1 MPGPEI
7 KDVNELISELSNE
20 TENDQREASQQQ
32 APQPK
37 PEFNKTDFDLEQEPT
52 DKPESQINN
61 TITPDK
67 AKSTAQTWIKWFN
80 SLMKMGFPYLYKK
93 SVLKK
98 GDQEKMNE
106 FVRTQKAA
114 GQSERQMEEAISSD
128 NELWP
133 VKNRFDK
140 YLKACDEI
148 PLSQDEIDYIAEPL
162 SELII
167 KYKFMQLSPEWS
179 LVIAVL
185 IVMLPRF
192 EPFMPGIGKIIS
204 SATEKS

>member
-1 MPGPEI
+1 MPEI
-7 KDVNELISELSNE
+7 KDVNELISELSAE

-32 APQPK
+32 AQPK
-37 PEFNKTDFDLEQEPT
+37 PEFDKTDFDLTQEPT

-98 GDQEKMNE
+98 GDQEKMAE
-106 FVRTQKAA
+106 FVRTHA
-114 GQSERQMEEAISSD
+114 GQSEKQMEEAISSD
-128 NELWP
+128 DNLWP

-140 YLKACDEI
+140 YIKACDEI
-148 PLSQDEIDYIAEPL
+148 PLSQEEIEYIAEPL

-192 EPFMPGIGKIIS
+192 EPLMPGIGKIIS
-204 SATEKS
+204 TATDKS